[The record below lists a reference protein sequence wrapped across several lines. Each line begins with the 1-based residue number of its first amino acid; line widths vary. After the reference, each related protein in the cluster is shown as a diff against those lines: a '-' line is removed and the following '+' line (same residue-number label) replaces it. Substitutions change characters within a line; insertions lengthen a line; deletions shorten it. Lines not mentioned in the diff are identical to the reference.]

1 MNKHLSTMLLLVFLP
16 SCGSGSSSSSDS
28 NNTQP
33 IEYQFK
39 LSAQQTNRCGQQV
52 AFNQFEL
59 HLQDDNWQLIDKYT
73 ADANGQ
79 VSFATEQEYINYTI
93 IAKYQQGAEEEGLD
107 ITSYHHAN
115 TTTSASYVA
124 TYDNLLDTSTCECVT
139 QDIEL
144 QHRSFS
150 VIDSVSSSFSYES
163 WHSTD
168 SQNTYFT
175 NAEICRLIDDEWPI
189 HSIAIRGLD
198 TNNGAIGV
206 ASILND
212 FGSNTEG
219 LWQSAAI
226 EVADNVPL
234 SSEHAAF
241 NMMQEFANGEHFY
254 VESSED
260 DTELLVFNTHPY
272 TSESIHYARTS
283 HIFDHLDTIFGQSTF
298 ASYHQIKSTMND
310 EATSVSAETEQP
322 DIDYTNFSE
331 LAADGSYDYSAVSG
345 YPLVDISFS
354 YQVSSASITTPI
366 NWTMYG
372 PIKGILA
379 SSVQLAGFEDTI
391 TPDTDIQ
398 NTEINII
405 KSLTTNNYDD
415 YIYYYQGNTDSDF
428 ANDLQSFQLELV
440 RNF

>member
-1 MNKHLSTMLLLVFLP
+1 MINKHLSTMLLLVFLP
-16 SCGSGSSSSSDS
+16 SCGSGSSSGN
-28 NNTQP
+28 NNTLP
-33 IEYQFK
+33 TEYQFK
-39 LSAQQTNRCGQQV
+39 LTAQQTNQCGQQI
-52 AFNQFEL
+52 AFNEFEL
-59 HLQDDNWQLIDKYT
+59 HLQDDNWQLINKYI

-79 VSFATEQEYINYTI
+79 VSFATEQKNINYTI
-93 IAKYQQGAEEEGLD
+93 IAKYQQGEANEGLD
-107 ITSYHHAN
+107 ITSYYNVN
-115 TTTSASYVA
+115 TTTTASYVA
-124 TYDNLLDTSTCECVT
+124 TYDNLLDSSTCECVT

-150 VIDSVSSSFSYES
+150 AIDSISTSFSYDN

-175 NAEICRLIDDEWPI
+175 NAEVCRLIDGEWPT

-198 TNNGAIGV
+198 TNNSAIGV
-206 ASILND
+206 ASLLND
-212 FGSNTEG
+212 FTSNTES
-219 LWQSAAI
+219 LWLSAAI
-226 EVADNVPL
+226 EVADIVSL
-234 SSEHAAF
+234 SPEHTAF

-260 DTELLVFNTHPY
+260 DTELLIFNTHPY
-272 TSESIHYARTS
+272 ISESIYHTSTS

-298 ASYHQIKSTMND
+298 ASYHQIKSTISN
-310 EATSVSAETEQP
+310 EATSVSADTEQP

-345 YPLVDISFS
+345 YPLVNISFS
-354 YQVSSASITTPI
+354 YQVSLASITTPI

-372 PIKGILA
+372 PIKGVLA
-379 SSVQLAGFEDTI
+379 SSVQLTGFEDTI

-398 NTEINII
+398 NTEIKII
-405 KSLTTNNYDD
+405 KSATTNNYDD
-415 YIYYYQGNTDSDF
+415 YIQYYQGNTDSDF
-428 ANDLQSFQLELV
+428 ANDLRSFELKLV